1 MKSNSFGLKEV
12 ADVYLFDL
20 GATGVMTSGI
30 VNTVAATMSGSNLV
44 IKIGDKVVVDEGAT
58 PTTGE
63 IAPTYGF
70 DSLKVSNIE
79 VTSEETTANGGK
91 GNPEL
96 ISWSYGKAATFTI
109 EDALVSTKTF
119 NLLFGV
125 NEGTNATT
133 TMTVDANTFP
143 DPYLIIGKTVMR
155 SYATGKDEPFV
166 FVIPKA
172 KVNIE
177 STFTMEAD
185 GDPSTFE
192 MVFKA
197 LSATIGGKK
206 DVLVQFLK
214 PTLS

>member
-1 MKSNSFGLKEV
+1 MIAGLE
-12 ADVYLFDL
+12 
-20 GATGVMTSGI
+20 TPTSGQ
-30 VNTVAATMSGSNLV
+30 
-44 IKIGDKVVVDEGAT
+44 IKIGDRVIVDEGAT
-58 PTTGE
+58 ATTGE

-109 EDALVSTKTF
+109 EEALISTKTF
-119 NLLFGV
+119 DLLFGV
-125 NEGTNATT
+125 SEGSAATT
-133 TMTVDANTFP
+133 VMTVDANTFP

-197 LSATIGGKK
+197 LSADIGGKK

-214 PTLS
+214 PAKS